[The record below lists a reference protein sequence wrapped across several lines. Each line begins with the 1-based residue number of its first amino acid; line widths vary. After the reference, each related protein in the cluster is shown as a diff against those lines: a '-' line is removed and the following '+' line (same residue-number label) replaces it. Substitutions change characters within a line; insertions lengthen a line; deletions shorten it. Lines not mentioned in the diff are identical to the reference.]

1 MQCQICKKSGM
12 TGNNVSHSKRR
23 TKTRWM
29 ANVHKQTLVIDGKTT
44 RVKICRQ
51 QFVSHSKRRTKT
63 RWMANVHKQTLVI
76 DGKTTRVKICSRCLR
91 TMYKLPRGKKAR
103 ARAVE

>member
-29 ANVHKQTLVIDGKTT
+29 ANVHKQTLVIDGKP
-44 RVKICRQ
+44 
-51 QFVSHSKRRTKT
+51 
-63 RWMANVHKQTLVI
+63 
-76 DGKTTRVKICSRCLR
+76 TRVKICSRCLR

-103 ARAVE
+103 ARADE